1 MSGKIY
7 TQIGNFQFTD
17 LKWKKKKNNNK
28 FQNSKDKEHTKK
40 HINAFNLE
48 YLNQSIRTTS
58 CSKTAS
64 QWGLWEGKKNWIKQK
79 QLVCIYHKLFNW
91 HFYKSTTS
99 LLFIAYAKQADA
111 KSINCELTSLFN

>member
-17 LKWKKKKNNNK
+17 LKGKKKKKNK

-58 CSKTAS
+58 CSRTVS
-64 QWGLWEGKKNWIKQK
+64 Q
-79 QLVCIYHKLFNW
+79 
-91 HFYKSTTS
+91 
-99 LLFIAYAKQADA
+99 
-111 KSINCELTSLFN
+111 